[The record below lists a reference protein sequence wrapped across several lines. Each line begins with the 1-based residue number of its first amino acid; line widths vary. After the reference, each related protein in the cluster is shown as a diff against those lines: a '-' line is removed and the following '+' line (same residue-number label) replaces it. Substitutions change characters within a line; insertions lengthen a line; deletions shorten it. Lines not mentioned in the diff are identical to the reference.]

1 MRSAV
6 SISKKIGLRVRGVKY
21 IGPNDFNKV
30 RKNKATTE
38 DLYLKSDPRKDAQ
51 GYLDALKKNELENFL
66 QTHNAL

>member
-1 MRSAV
+1 MKTLG
-6 SISKKIGLRVRGVKY
+6 ICSKNVIHYCAEL
-21 IGPNDFNKV
+21 PNDFNKV

-51 GYLDALKKNELENFL
+51 GYLDALKKNELENFF